1 MSVDYGEIE
10 ARYNSA
16 YTAFRSTY
24 TTQHPQPTAQ
34 QFARR
39 NIRNNKSLRRFLIAL
54 VIASIIVS
62 GSHTIPT
69 FAESLPDNWGFL
81 RVVVGLAAFAMVE
94 LGVILYAYQRVE
106 KSYQE
111 NANYAHTI
119 KHLMGIGMGLGLVVA
134 LGANLYSSLKPIFAD
149 ATETSAAGWDVVQLI
164 VFILVGISAPIL
176 AFIAGEVF
184 GMLDVEERQARAKT
198 IEDYENALLAWEEG
212 LRVAWGEAENQWGA
226 RVKLKVERPSAVRLS
241 DTSVRLSD
249 TGRQTDNVSDKQ
261 SDRHGHGVGYT
272 RRHNAMQMVIDHLNA
287 QPEAAT
293 LTARQLAEV
302 VGVAPDTA
310 NKGKRAWQQAQQGAT
325 NE

>member
-1 MSVDYGEIE
+1 MSVDYSEV
-10 ARYNSA
+10 ATRNNNA
-16 YTAFRSTY
+16 FTAFSSTY
-24 TTQHPQPTAQ
+24 ATQYPAPTPK

-39 NIRNNKSLRRFLIAL
+39 NIRNNKTQRLFLILL
-54 VIASIIVS
+54 VIASVVVS

-69 FAESLPDNWGFL
+69 FVESLPDDWGLL
-81 RVVVGLAAFAMVE
+81 RLAVGLFAFAMVE
-94 LGVILYAYQRVE
+94 LGIILYAYERVE

-119 KHLMGIGMGLGLVVA
+119 KRLMGIGMGLGLVVA

-198 IEDYENALLAWEEG
+198 IEDYENALVAWEEG
-212 LRVAWGEAENQWGA
+212 LRAAWKQAEGQWGA
-226 RVKLKVERPSAVRLS
+226 KVKVERLSAVRLP